1 MRTSSAQIL
10 LVEDNPGDQ
19 RLTVEALQEA
29 GHEGRLQLT
38 SDGQEALDFLNSIR
52 DSGGENPKLIILDLD
67 LPTKDGRE
75 VLAEIK
81 QDPDLRA
88 IPVVVFSSSDA
99 SEVIDDLFRL
109 EASGFITKPIDL
121 DSYYGA
127 IASLQTYWESGSPK
141 SDKT

>member
-1 MRTSSAQIL
+1 MRTAAAAQIL

-38 SDGQEALDFLNSIR
+38 SDGQEALDFLNSVV
-52 DSGGENPKLIILDLD
+52 EKPKLIILDLD

-88 IPVVVFSSSDA
+88 IPVVVLSSSDA
-99 SEVIDDLFRL
+99 TEDIDDLFRL

-127 IASLQTYWESGSPK
+127 IASLQTYWETGSSPK